1 MSIIVFTSTNYL
13 FYVYNYIMI
22 IILYCFFICR
32 LFPCQSLFLLIHYF
46 LLYIFT
52 TALGAT
58 HRRDSIEVISIKSQ
72 LDLQPDGEIPHVTN
86 WPLNLLFNS
95 NRDDPS
101 NIYCSPN
108 KKLTV
113 SDMLLYYKNNFTELI
128 RTERLY
134 LRGGKKDVSTP
145 FISTLASVEKSEN
158 VKRKKRIFEDS
169 NESDSLPVLS
179 NNIKNNN
186 NDNNNIYNNNNNNN
200 NNINNINNNNHD
212 NAYYKN
218 NKNKNNKLKNNNN
231 NKIKNKKFNHNKNNL
246 NINNNINNINNK
258 NNNNNNNNN
267 NNKYMHR
274 NNKFENSNTD
284 DLSEYTETRRIR
296 KIRKMQE
303 IAKYMKNLHAE
314 KIEYRKL

>member
-1 MSIIVFTSTNYL
+1 
-13 FYVYNYIMI
+13 
-22 IILYCFFICR
+22 
-32 LFPCQSLFLLIHYF
+32 
-46 LLYIFT
+46 
-52 TALGAT
+52 
-58 HRRDSIEVISIKSQ
+58 VISIKSQ

-145 FISTLASVEKSEN
+145 FVTIVNDVKSSESP
-158 VKRKKRIFEDS
+158 VRKSRPFEEMS
-169 NESDSLPVLS
+169 ESDTPAVSS
-179 NNIKNNN
+179 
-186 NDNNNIYNNNNNNN
+186 
-200 NNINNINNNNHD
+200 NINNLNNNLNND
-212 NAYYKN
+212 LNNYNAYNNAYNKNRN
-218 NKNKNNKLKNNNN
+218 NKIKNS
-231 NKIKNKKFNHNKNNL
+231 NKIKNKKHKNTVYVL
-246 NINNNINNINNK
+246 

-274 NNKFENSNTD
+274 NNKFENIYTD
-284 DLSEYTETRRIR
+284 DASEIIETRRVR

-303 IAKYMKNLHAE
+303 IARYIKDLHAE
-314 KIEYRKL
+314 KNEY

>member
-1 MSIIVFTSTNYL
+1 LILQPPFFLFSIL
-13 FYVYNYIMI
+13 
-22 IILYCFFICR
+22 
-32 LFPCQSLFLLIHYF
+32 
-46 LLYIFT
+46 
-52 TALGAT
+52 LGAI

-145 FISTLASVEKSEN
+145 FVSSVNDVKTSEN
-158 VKRKKRIFEDS
+158 EVRKSKTFEEIS
-169 NESDSLPVLS
+169 ESDSVAVIGS
-179 NNIKNNN
+179 
-186 NDNNNIYNNNNNNN
+186 NNNNNNN
-200 NNINNINNNNHD
+200 NVDLYNYNGYN
-212 NAYYKN
+212 NAY
-218 NKNKNNKLKNNNN
+218 NKNKNNKVKSN
-231 NKIKNKKFNHNKNNL
+231 NKSKNKKHKNTVYVM
-246 NINNNINNINNK
+246 
-258 NNNNNNNNN
+258 NNNNNNNN

-274 NNKFENSNTD
+274 NNKFENTYAD
-284 DLSEYTETRRIR
+284 DASEFIETRRVR
-296 KIRKMQE
+296 KIRKMQD
-303 IAKYMKNLHAE
+303 IARYMKDLHAE
-314 KIEYRKL
+314 KIEY